1 MSARF
6 ADELVSEFGV
16 PRSGLIDALE
26 VWGEAFGRAVLRGRG
41 SAWSRIEAAKLDEL
55 DRMLGHSLALMWEL
69 EPQLARELAGVGTT
83 DAPCCPETRSP
94 RACHRG

>member
-1 MSARF
+1 VNARF
-6 ADELVSEFGV
+6 ADELVSEFGI
-16 PRSGLIDALE
+16 PRGGLAEVLE
-26 VWGEAFGRAVLRGRG
+26 RWKESNGRAVLRERG
-41 SAWSRIEAAKLDEL
+41 SAWSETEAAKLDEL
-55 DRMLGHSLALMWEL
+55 DRTFGRLWALLLEL